1 MTEQQQAEDS
11 PRVAA
16 LIAYLRTRAE
26 LIDRAG
32 AGSVTLVWH
41 TGAPIAGEVTLKD
54 DGWPAGERSGR

>member
-1 MTEQQQAEDS
+1 MTEQQPDDS

-32 AGSVTLVWH
+32 SGSVTLAWH

-54 DGWPAGERSGR
+54 YGWPSDERGA